1 MTLCL
6 VMKTI
11 VPGNTHHCVSIFQSA
26 ALAQLP
32 LVKRNCTAQPDYGLV
47 YLSGCNQSGSCPL
60 TATQI
65 FSKAIDAVY
74 PFGCALLALRKMLVY
89 TFEQLRYSEV
99 RHHCCRSD
107 KHINILD

>member
-1 MTLCL
+1 MNNVL
-6 VMKTI
+6 MKTI

-32 LVKRNCTAQPDYGLV
+32 LVKRNCPAYPDYGLV
-47 YLSGCNQSGSCPL
+47 YLSGCDQSGSRPF
-60 TATQI
+60 TATQV

-89 TFEQLRYSEV
+89 TFEQLRHSEV
-99 RHHCCRSD
+99 CHHCSRSN
-107 KHINILD
+107 KHINTLD